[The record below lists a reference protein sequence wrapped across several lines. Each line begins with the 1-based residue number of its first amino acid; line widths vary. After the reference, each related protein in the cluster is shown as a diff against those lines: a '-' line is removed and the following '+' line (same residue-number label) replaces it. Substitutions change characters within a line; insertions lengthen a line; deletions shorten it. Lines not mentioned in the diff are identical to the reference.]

1 MIKEMDFVDAV
12 RFAKTYQCYFRP
24 EFSDN
29 WISLDF
35 YWTSRFGVPVE
46 DDRGIIRYVK
56 LDPYVTGAK
65 RWEFFISDELYDKVQ
80 KRNQELEKADEKTV
94 GKISVEQ
101 FPSPVR
107 LCDLKYGDMFRLADD
122 VYKGLYC
129 NYGQN
134 PTGMISVVN
143 FEEHP
148 DSNHYSFE
156 SNTLV
161 YKADKNGE
169 IIDATSEV

>member
-12 RFAKTYQCYFRP
+12 RLAKALDVYFRP

-29 WISLDF
+29 WISQDF
-35 YWTSRFGVPVE
+35 YWVSRWGVPAE
-46 DDRGIIRYVK
+46 DNHGVIRYVK
-56 LDPYVTGAK
+56 LDPYVTTAK
-65 RWEFFISDELYDKVQ
+65 RWEFLIADELYNKVQ
-80 KRNQELEKADEKTV
+80 ERIKNEKNENSSSIEAP
-94 GKISVEQ
+94 VEQ

-122 VYKGLYC
+122 VNGGWYC
-129 NYGQN
+129 TYGQN

-143 FEEHP
+143 FEESP
-148 DSNHYSFE
+148 DSYHYSFK

-161 YKADKNGE
+161 YKTDKNGE
-169 IIDATSEV
+169 IVDATSEV